1 MKKMNRSD
9 VAELVIGA
17 SVLAFPVAVTEEV
30 WNLSE
35 QIGLLNV
42 MMIAISS
49 CLFLSVFIFYIHG
62 EKNDDST
69 RRLEIKRVV
78 ATYGVTL
85 LVCAAI
91 LIMVGKFPLLTDTAV
106 ALKRVVLVAFP
117 ASFSATV
124 VDSLR

>member
-1 MKKMNRSD
+1 MTRINRSD
-9 VAELVIGA
+9 VAELIIGA

-35 QIGLLNV
+35 QISLLQV
-42 MMIAISS
+42 LLIAATS
-49 CLFLSVFIFYIHG
+49 CFFLSVFIYYIHR
-62 EKNDDST
+62 KDDDSSFH
-69 RRLEIKRVV
+69 LDIWRVV

-85 LVCAAI
+85 LVCATI
-91 LIMVGKFPLLTDTAV
+91 LSLVGKFPLASETVV
-106 ALKRVVLVAFP
+106 ALKRMVLVAFP

>member
-1 MKKMNRSD
+1 MRKINRSD
-9 VAELVIGA
+9 IAELVIGA

-35 QIGLLNV
+35 QIGLLNI
-42 MMIAISS
+42 MMIAIFS

-62 EKNDDST
+62 EQSDDST

-91 LIMVGKFPLLTDTAV
+91 LILVGKFPLLTDTAV

>member
-1 MKKMNRSD
+1 MNRSD

>member
-1 MKKMNRSD
+1 MTRIGRSD
-9 VAELVIGA
+9 IAELIIGA

-35 QIGLLNV
+35 QIGLLNII
-42 MMIAISS
+42 MIALVS
-49 CLFLSVFIFYIHG
+49 CIFLSIFIHYVHEQKG
-62 EKNDDST
+62 DDLT
-69 RRLEIKRVV
+69 RSIGIKRVV
-78 ATYGVTL
+78 VTYGITL
-85 LVCAAI
+85 LVCATI
-91 LIMVGKFPLLTDTAV
+91 LMLLGKFPLLSDPAI

>member
-9 VAELVIGA
+9 IAEVTIGA
-17 SVLAFPVAVTEEV
+17 SALAFPVAVTEEI

-35 QIGLLNV
+35 QIALLNIFL
-42 MMIAISS
+42 IAIVS
-49 CLFLSVFIFYIHG
+49 CVFLSVFIFYIHG
-62 EKNDDST
+62 EENDGSS
-69 RRLEIKRVV
+69 RRLEIKRVI

-91 LIMVGKFPLLTDTAV
+91 LILIGKFPLLTDTAV

>member
-1 MKKMNRSD
+1 MKKIDRSD
-9 VAELVIGA
+9 IAELVVGA
-17 SVLAFPVAVTEEV
+17 SVLAFPVAVTEEI

-35 QIGLLNV
+35 QIAPFNIFL
-42 MMIAISS
+42 IAAVS
-49 CLFLSVFIFYIHG
+49 CVFLSVFIFYIHG
-62 EKNDDST
+62 EESDNSS
-69 RRLEIKRVV
+69 RRLEIKRVI

-91 LIMVGKFPLLTDTAV
+91 LILLGKFPLLTDTAV

-124 VDSLR
+124 VDSLK